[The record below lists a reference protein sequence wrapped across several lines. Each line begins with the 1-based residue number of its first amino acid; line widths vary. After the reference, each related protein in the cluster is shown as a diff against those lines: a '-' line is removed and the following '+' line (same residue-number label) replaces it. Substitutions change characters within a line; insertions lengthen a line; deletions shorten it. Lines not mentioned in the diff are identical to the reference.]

1 MVYHNGYYYLFL
13 AYDELSVTYNTR
25 VLRSKNILGPYYGKD
40 GRDCTAKGGEAYP
53 MVTHPYRFN
62 GHSGWVGV
70 SHCCVFD
77 DGKGNWFFASQGRL
91 PANTNGNPY
100 SNAIMMGQVRSLR
113 WTTDGWPVVMPERYG
128 NVPQLTILESE
139 LKGKW
144 ELIPL
149 SYKAGQQCTSVAMT
163 LGSNHKITEGFKA
176 GSTWK
181 YDKAAGILYI
191 AGIPMYLSRE
201 VDWEAKPRKAT
212 IVFSGLSNYNSKSN
226 LFTYWGKKVN

>member
-1 MVYHNGYYYLFL
+1 
-13 AYDELSVTYNTR
+13 
-25 VLRSKNILGPYYGKD
+25 
-40 GRDCTAKGGEAYP
+40 
-53 MVTHPYRFN
+53 
-62 GHSGWVGV
+62 
-70 SHCCVFD
+70 
-77 DGKGNWFFASQGRL
+77 
-91 PANTNGNPY
+91 
-100 SNAIMMGQVRSLR
+100 
-113 WTTDGWPVVMPERYG
+113 MPERYG

-149 SYKAGQQCTSVAMT
+149 SYKVGQQCTSVSMT

-201 VDWEAKPRKAT
+201 VDWESNPRKAT
-212 IVFSGLSNYNSKSN
+212 IVFSGLSNYNSKNN
-226 LFTYWGKKVN
+226 LFTYWGKKMN